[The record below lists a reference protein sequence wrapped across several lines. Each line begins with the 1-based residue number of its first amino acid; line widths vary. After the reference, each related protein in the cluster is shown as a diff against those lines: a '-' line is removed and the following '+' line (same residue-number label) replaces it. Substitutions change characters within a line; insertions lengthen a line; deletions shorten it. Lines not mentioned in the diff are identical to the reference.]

1 MALATPFPASFP
13 ASFPESFPESPA
25 SQTSVRRPRPAQ
37 VRPAPIRLT
46 RRGKLVVTMLGSL
59 ALFTVLQGTG
69 ALEAAAGAVSRD
81 SGTAVVVVQ
90 PGESLWTI
98 AERVAPTTDPR
109 STILLIRE
117 LNGLAPGAVPQA
129 GQGLVVPR

>member
-1 MALATPFPASFP
+1 MALATPFPASL
-13 ASFPESFPESPA
+13 A
-25 SQTSVRRPRPAQ
+25 SQASVRRPRPDQ
-37 VRPAPIRLT
+37 HRSAPIRLT
-46 RRGKLVVTMLGSL
+46 RRGKVVLTMLGSL

-69 ALEAAAGAVSRD
+69 ALEAAAGAVGGGSA
-81 SGTAVVVVQ
+81 TAVVVVQ
-90 PGESLWTI
+90 PGESLWAI

-117 LNGLAPGAVPQA
+117 LNGLPSGAVPQA